1 MGNPP
6 LVFDLEKAKKNLS
19 KLVPKQVQVTRN
31 GRTFTQTV
39 YVDPT
44 TGQQPNQATNSPI
57 DYQEFMRMAYAQ
69 NDKAAAMAYL
79 EKQGVTWKK
88 SPIDGVNWM
97 RAAMAAKSAAGIT
110 STAPAAPAGKKPTAA
125 TPAPPTA
132 AGNAQSAQGGKVTG
146 IDYQKLAAAGY
157 DKADGKTKVALL
169 KQTISR
175 DQFLVMA
182 KALTSWDA
190 SPHDGVNFMRA
201 SMAMSKWCAAND
213 LDYLSQMVSGQHLDT
228 ATADVAANAA
238 APAPKAKK
246 DRADTQAPTTPPAP
260 VKPKDEL
267 EINPTKHTE
276 RQQNIIKFINSI
288 SDPKLLKGLA
298 ATGIVPEDADA
309 QTFVLDRLGKEY
321 DTHIRP
327 SLNGTGGY
335 SSSGYTSQADLKKQF
350 AKRTTKVFKGV
361 HQKIVGYAAVSI
373 VKPEMLYDFVD
384 PRSGVTLY
392 AGGRSG
398 YGQHTNFNK
407 LVIDLNNK
415 FGGYAGVTAPD
426 DHTIYQVG
434 WDRERALWNNTL
446 IGKGAADPD
455 TSSDLFDLEKEGIV
469 RALRAVGDSDPKLKD
484 KADEM
489 VQTYSNI
496 MDMVQHNPMA
506 LQTILEKPFEEIQK
520 VAESRATQMKRAEL
534 LIDHLK
540 TQYDMSNEDIKM
552 TFNNNSWGKASK
564 FKMYRANGD
573 RMLDD
578 NGDLMAID
586 VSVLVDPD
594 TRKPLFDPD
603 SRVIN
608 SWGGSSTGIN
618 ADIANSVLESKGMP
632 YELDYSVIT
641 PEVYDQVIELSSKLM
656 GVKFQDHNTQAP
668 IDPSIKPHEFTAN
681 MWYDV
686 ETLKDGDDPEKDAVL
701 TNLSFILNVAEVN
714 HDIAQNISD
723 CPDSAANKQGMDYSG
738 NFSYV
743 KPDSVQYRTS
753 GSAAQT
759 MTPDEK
765 SKILLEQLKKTPMFS
780 LADLQQ
786 LTSYVQSNGDPS
798 QSLGYGMAANE
809 ILSRIKSLSPQQQGF
824 DGIKGTPIDEIFQRY
839 TEAALQY
846 CPQVYTARVQND
858 QKMREWARKT
868 VGFIPYVDPNAA
880 QADID
885 PAMGTQL
892 YQLRSALF
900 KAAHCTLR
908 TADATE
914 YADITHR
921 VKMDFD
927 YVDPATG
934 KRVDKS
940 KRVYDNRSLV
950 LHGKVYIIANSE
962 QEKKFRAEATRMGE
976 QPVQMYHG
984 TSYGGAAGIVGVDGQ
999 FRISG
1004 KNTQGLQTTGSM
1016 LGQGIYMAKLV
1027 GKTLP
1032 YMGNSKYSFQ
1042 YHTIDKQPG
1051 PTAGFASD
1059 GCLLVCDAL
1068 MGKHYHSDTS
1078 VWDAERHNDGTYDS
1092 VSVGAGAMMSGGTA
1106 LKEYECI
1113 VRRNNQV
1120 MPKFI
1125 VDCGGR
1131 MRR

>member
-1 MGNPP
+1 MGNPS

-44 TGQQPNQATNSPI
+44 TGQQPTQATNSPI

-69 NDKAAAMAYL
+69 NDKAAAIAYL

-88 SPIDGVNWM
+88 SPIEGVNWM

-110 STAPAAPAGKKPTAA
+110 STAPAAPTGGKPTAA
-125 TPAPPTA
+125 TPAPSTA
-132 AGNAQSAQGGKVTG
+132 AGNAQSAQSGKASK

-175 DQFLVMA
+175 DEFMVLARV
-182 KALTSWDA
+182 LTHWDA
-190 SPHDGVNFMRA
+190 SPHEGVNLMRA

-213 LDYLSQMVSGQHLDT
+213 LDYLSQMTSGQHLDT
-228 ATADVAANAA
+228 ATADIAANAA
-238 APAPKAKK
+238 APATKAKK
-246 DRADTQAPTTPPAP
+246 DKADTQAPPAP

-267 EINPTKHTE
+267 EVDPAKHTQ
-276 RQQNIIKFINSI
+276 RQQNIIKFINGI

-298 ATGIVPEDADA
+298 ATGIVPEDTDA

-335 SSSGYTSQADLKKQF
+335 SSSRYTSQTDLKKQF

-361 HQKIVGYAAVSI
+361 HQKIVSRAAHSI
-373 VKPEMLYDFVD
+373 VRPEMLYDFVD
-384 PRSGVTLY
+384 PRSGATVY
-392 AGGRSG
+392 SNCRGG
-398 YGQHTNFNK
+398 YGQRTDFGK
-407 LVIDLNNK
+407 MVVDLNNK
-415 FGGYAGVTAPD
+415 FGGYSGDEAPD
-426 DHTIYQVG
+426 GHSSERYAYDK
-434 WDRERALWNNTL
+434 ERALWANTL
-446 IGKGAADPD
+446 IAKGVLDQE
-455 TSSDLFDLEKEGIV
+455 TLSSMFDLEKEGIV
-469 RALRAVGDSDPKLKD
+469 RALRAVGESDPKLKA

-489 VQTYSNI
+489 VQTYSDL
-496 MDMVQHNPMA
+496 MKAVQYNPTTLDEILRLPFDT
-506 LQTILEKPFEEIQK
+506 LQNMGKTEQEQL
-520 VAESRATQMKRAEL
+520 KRINAVIE
-534 LIDHLK
+534 HLK
-540 TQYDMSNEDIKM
+540 TQYNLSEDDINMTIKRGEYE
-552 TFNNNSWGKASK
+552 TVNR
-564 FKMYRANGD
+564 FKLYRANGD
-573 RMLDD
+573 AARDD
-578 NGDLMAID
+578 ADGVIFADLSTLADPETGEILFPNPTDYVIHGWGNGIPWRIAQAAID
-586 VSVLVDPD
+586 LDGHLPVD
-594 TRKPLFDPD
+594 FDH
-603 SRVIN
+603 SI
-608 SWGGSSTGIN
+608 
-618 ADIANSVLESKGMP
+618 
-632 YELDYSVIT
+632 IT
-641 PEVYDQVIELSSKLM
+641 PEMYDRVIELSSKLM
-656 GVKFQDHNTQAP
+656 GVKYQDHNTQAP
-668 IDPSIKPHEFTAN
+668 LDPSIKFHEFDSN
-681 MWYDV
+681 MWADV
-686 ETLKDGDDPEKDAVL
+686 ETLKDGDDLEKDAVL

-714 HDIAQNISD
+714 GDIAWHVTD
-723 CPDSAANKQGMDYSG
+723 CPDSAANKQGTDYSG
-738 NFSYV
+738 NFNYV
-743 KPDSVQYRTS
+743 GPTAMKKKTD
-753 GSAAQT
+753 GSQAPT

-780 LADLQQ
+780 LAELQQ
-786 LTSYVQSNGDPS
+786 LSAYVQSNGDPN

-809 ILSRIKSLSPQQQGF
+809 TLSRIKSLSPQHQGW

-846 CPQVYTARVQND
+846 CPQVYTVRVQD
-858 QKMREWARKT
+858 DKKMKEWARKT
-868 VGFIPYVDPNAA
+868 VGFVPYVDPNAA
-880 QADID
+880 AQATMD
-885 PAMGTQL
+885 PAVGTQL

-921 VKMDFD
+921 VKIDFD
-927 YVDPATG
+927 YTDPVTG
-934 KRVDKS
+934 KRVDKA
-940 KRVYDNRSLV
+940 KRKYDDRSLA
-950 LHGKVYIIANSE
+950 LHGKVYVISNSE
-962 QEKKFRAEATRMGE
+962 QEEKFRAEAARMGE

-1004 KNTQGLQTTGSM
+1004 VNTQGLQVSGSM

-1042 YHTIDKQPG
+1042 YHTLDKQPG
-1051 PTAGFASD
+1051 PTAGFAAD
-1059 GCLLVCDAL
+1059 GALLVCDAL

-1078 VWDAERHNDGTYDS
+1078 VWDAQAHNDGTYDS
-1092 VSVGAGAMMSGGTA
+1092 VSVGAGAAMGGTT
-1106 LKEYECI
+1106 LREYECI

-1131 MRR
+1131 SRR

>member
-1 MGNPP
+1 MGNPS

-44 TGQQPNQATNSPI
+44 TGQQPTQATNSPI

-69 NDKAAAMAYL
+69 NDKVAAIAYL

-110 STAPAAPAGKKPTAA
+110 ATAPAASTGGKPTAA
-125 TPAPPTA
+125 TPAPSTA
-132 AGNAQSAQGGKVTG
+132 AGSAQSAQSGKTSK

-175 DQFLVMA
+175 DEFMVLA
-182 KALTSWDA
+182 KVLTHWDA
-190 SPHDGVNFMRA
+190 SPHEGVNLMRA

-228 ATADVAANAA
+228 ATADMAANAA
-238 APAPKAKK
+238 APATKATKAKK
-246 DRADTQAPTTPPAP
+246 DKTDTQAPPAP

-267 EINPTKHTE
+267 EVDPAKHTQ

-335 SSSGYTSQADLKKQF
+335 SSSRYMSQADLKKQF

-392 AGGRSG
+392 AGGRNG
-398 YGQHTNFNK
+398 YGQHTNFEK

-426 DHTIYQVG
+426 GHITWTSDY
-434 WDRERALWNNTL
+434 DKNRAMWNNTL
-446 IGKGAADPD
+446 IAKGAADQD
-455 TSSDLFDLEKEGIV
+455 TISGMFDLEKEGIV
-469 RALRAVGDSDPKLKD
+469 RALRAVGDADPKMKV

-489 VQTYSNI
+489 IQTYGNI
-496 MDMVQHNPMA
+496 MKLVRHNPAAM
-506 LQTILEKPFEEIQK
+506 QTILEKPFEEIQK
-520 VAESRATQMKRAEL
+520 IAENMAMQMKRSEA
-534 LIDHLK
+534 LIEHLRV
-540 TQYDMSNEDIKM
+540 QYNMSDADIKT
-552 TFNNNSWGKASK
+552 TFDRNSWSVANK
-564 FKMYRANGD
+564 FKLYNASGD
-573 RMLDD
+573 RMLDS
-578 NGDLMAID
+578 NGDLLSTDLSI
-586 VSVLVDPD
+586 LVDPD
-594 TRKPLFDPD
+594 TREPLFDPD
-603 SRVIN
+603 KRVLN
-608 SWGGSSTGIN
+608 SWGGNSDSISI
-618 ADIANSVLESKGMP
+618 DIANAALESGAMP
-632 YELDYSVIT
+632 FDYDYSMIT
-641 PEVYDQVIELSSKLM
+641 PEVYDQVIEMSSKLM
-656 GVKFQDHNTQAP
+656 GVKFQDRNTQAP
-668 IDPSIKPHEFTAN
+668 LDPSIKPHEFTSS

-686 ETLKDGDDPEKDAVL
+686 ETLKDGDDLEKDAIL

-714 HDIAQNISD
+714 NDIAQNITD
-723 CPDSAANKQGMDYSG
+723 CPDSAANKHGTDYSG
-738 NFSYV
+738 NFIYV
-743 KPDSVQYRTS
+743 KPTSEQYKTF
-753 GSAAQT
+753 GTQAPT

-765 SKILLEQLKKTPMFS
+765 SQILLEQLRKTPMFTM
-780 LADLQQ
+780 ADLQQ
-786 LTSYVQSNGDPS
+786 LSDYVQSNGDPS

-809 ILSRIKSLSPQQQGF
+809 TLSRIKSLSPQQQGF
-824 DGIKGTPIDEIFQRY
+824 DGIVGTPIDEIFQRY

-858 QKMREWARKT
+858 KKMREWARKT

-880 QADID
+880 AQATMD
-885 PAMGTQL
+885 PAVGTQL

-914 YADITHR
+914 YTDITHR

-927 YVDPATG
+927 YVDPTTG

-940 KRVYDNRSLV
+940 KRAYDDRSLA
-950 LHGKVYIIANSE
+950 LHGKVYVIANSE
-962 QEKKFRAEATRMGE
+962 QEEKFRAEVTRMGE

-1004 KNTQGLQTTGSM
+1004 VNTRGLQVSGSM

-1032 YMGNSKYSFQ
+1032 YMGNQKYS
-1042 YHTIDKQPG
+1042 YMYYNADKQPG

-1068 MGKHYHSDTS
+1068 MGKHYHSDISTS
-1078 VWDAERHNDGTYDS
+1078 DAARHNDGTYDS
-1092 VSVGAGAMMSGGTA
+1092 VSVGAGAAMGGTT

-1131 MRR
+1131 TRR

>member
-44 TGQQPNQATNSPI
+44 TGQQPTQATNSPI

-69 NDKAAAMAYL
+69 NDKAAAIAYL

-97 RAAMAAKSAAGIT
+97 RAAMAAKFAAGII
-110 STAPAAPAGKKPTAA
+110 STAPAAPSGGKPTAA
-125 TPAPPTA
+125 APAPSTA
-132 AGNAQSAQGGKVTG
+132 AGNAQTAQGGKTTQ

-157 DKADGKTKVALL
+157 NKADGKTKVALL
-169 KQTISR
+169 KQTVSR
-175 DQFLVMA
+175 DQFMVLARV
-182 KALTSWDA
+182 LTHWDA

-213 LDYLSQMVSGQHLDT
+213 LDYLSQMVSGQHLDIT
-228 ATADVAANAA
+228 TADIAANAV

-246 DRADTQAPTTPPAP
+246 DKTDTQAPPAP
-260 VKPKDEL
+260 VVPKDEL
-267 EINPTKHTE
+267 EVDPAKHTQ
-276 RQQNIIKFINSI
+276 RQQNIIKLINGI
-288 SDPKLLKGLA
+288 SNPALLKSLA

-335 SSSGYTSQADLKKQF
+335 RSSGYTSQSDLKKQF

-361 HQKIVGYAAVSI
+361 HQKIVGHAASSI

-384 PRSGVTLY
+384 PRSGVTVY
-392 AGGRSG
+392 AGGRTG
-398 YGQHTNFNK
+398 YGQHTNFER
-407 LVIDLNNK
+407 LVIDLNNR
-415 FGGYAGVTAPD
+415 FGGYAGVAAPD
-426 DHTIYQVG
+426 GHSSYTSDY
-434 WDRERALWNNTL
+434 DKERALWNNTL
-446 IGKGAADPD
+446 IAKGASDQGAM
-455 TSSDLFDLEKEGIV
+455 SDLFDLEKEGIV
-469 RALRAVGDSDPKLKD
+469 RALRAVGEADPKLKA

-489 VQTYSNI
+489 VQTYSNLMKI
-496 MDMVQHNPMA
+496 VQHNPMA
-506 LQTILEKPFEEIQK
+506 LQVVLEKPFEEIQQIS
-520 VAESRATQMKRAEL
+520 ETRAAQMKQAG
-534 LIDHLK
+534 LIVEHLRV
-540 TQYDMSNEDIKM
+540 QYNMSNDDIKS
-552 TFNNNSWGKASK
+552 TFARNTWSHANK
-564 FKMYRANGD
+564 FKLYRANGD
-573 RMLDD
+573 RMTDE
-578 NGDLMAID
+578 NTGDLMSTDLSILA
-586 VSVLVDPD
+586 DPD
-594 TRKPLFDPD
+594 TKEPLFNPDDP
-603 SRVIN
+603 VI
-608 SWGGSSTGIN
+608 STWN
-618 ADIANSVLESKGMP
+618 DIAIPANIAKAAVDSGDMP
-632 YELDYSVIT
+632 LDYDYSMIT
-641 PEVYDQVIELSSKLM
+641 PEVYDQVIEISSKLM
-656 GVKFQDHNTQAP
+656 GVKFQDRNTQAP
-668 IDPSIKPHEFTAN
+668 LDPSIKPHEFTPS

-686 ETLKDGDDPEKDAVL
+686 ETLKDGDDLEKDAVL

-714 HDIAQNISD
+714 GGIARNISD
-723 CPDSAANKQGMDYSG
+723 CPDSAANKQGTDYSG

-743 KPDSVQYRTS
+743 HSEATKHKIT
-753 GSAAQT
+753 GSDAPT

-780 LADLQQ
+780 LAELQQ
-786 LTSYVQSNGDPS
+786 LSTYVQSNGDPN
-798 QSLGYGMAANE
+798 QFLGYGMAANE
-809 ILSRIKSLSPQQQGF
+809 TLSRIKSLSPQQQGF
-824 DGIKGTPIDEIFQRY
+824 GGIIGTPIDEIFQRY

-846 CPQVYTARVQND
+846 CPQVYTTRVQND
-858 QKMREWARKT
+858 KKMKEWARKT
-868 VGFIPYVDPNAA
+868 VGFVPYVDPNAA
-880 QADID
+880 QAAID
-885 PAMGTQL
+885 PASGTQL

-908 TADATE
+908 TADTTE
-914 YADITHR
+914 YTDITHR

-940 KRVYDNRSLV
+940 KRAYDDRSLA
-950 LHGKVYIIANSE
+950 LHGKVYVIANSE
-962 QEKKFRAEATRMGE
+962 QEEKFRAEATRMGE

-999 FRISG
+999 FRVSG
-1004 KNTQGLQTTGSM
+1004 VNTQGLQVSGSM

-1032 YMGNSKYSFQ
+1032 YMGNQKYS
-1042 YHTIDKQPG
+1042 YMYYNADKQPG

-1068 MGKHYHSDTS
+1068 MGKHYHSDISTS
-1078 VWDAERHNDGTYDS
+1078 DAARHNDGTYDS
-1092 VSVGAGAMMSGGTA
+1092 VSVGAGAAMGTTT
-1106 LKEYECI
+1106 LREYECI

-1131 MRR
+1131 TRR